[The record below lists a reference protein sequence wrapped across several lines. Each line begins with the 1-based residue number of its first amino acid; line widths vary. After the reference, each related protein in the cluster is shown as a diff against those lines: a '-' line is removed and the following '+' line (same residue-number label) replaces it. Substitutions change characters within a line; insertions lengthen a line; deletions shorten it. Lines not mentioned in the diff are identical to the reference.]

1 MLFEKIFG
9 FLYFPLNLKLLFN
22 IAIFRFQNLQRILLI
37 FLYEFNGIFLIMIK
51 QISLRISIIAVT
63 ATFTLCLLIHSYN
76 IYEHNLYAQLSANDM
91 NKTLFVTGSA
101 STQIKPDKVTVSLGV
116 ETSNT
121 KAKAALA
128 SDSELMNKMINA
140 LKTAGVK
147 ENETSTSS
155 FSITPNRDYSIDKN
169 QGKLIGFTVTNSIQ
183 IDSSNIEAI
192 SGWIDTAVSS
202 GANNVNSIY
211 FSLSEKKLDEIKNQ
225 LLKEAIENAKEKADI
240 TASTLGL
247 KIVGIKTVNIEQVT
261 PFFTGSVPYPA
272 ESLKNEAFAP
282 STPILTGEQQ
292 VSSNVNIVFLMEK

>member
-1 MLFEKIFG
+1 
-9 FLYFPLNLKLLFN
+9 
-22 IAIFRFQNLQRILLI
+22 
-37 FLYEFNGIFLIMIK
+37 
-51 QISLRISIIAVT
+51 
-63 ATFTLCLLIHSYN
+63 
-76 IYEHNLYAQLSANDM
+76 M

-128 SDSELMNKMINA
+128 SNSELMNKIINA

-183 IDSSNIEAI
+183 IDSSNIEGV
-192 SGWIDTAVSS
+192 SGWIDIAVSS

-240 TASTLGL
+240 TASALGL
-247 KIVGIKTVNIEQVT
+247 KIVGIKTVNIEVT
-261 PFFTGSVPYPA
+261 PFFTGSGPYPA
-272 ESLKNEAFAP
+272 ESLKNQAFAP

-292 VSSNVNIVFLMEK
+292 VSSNVNIVFLVEK